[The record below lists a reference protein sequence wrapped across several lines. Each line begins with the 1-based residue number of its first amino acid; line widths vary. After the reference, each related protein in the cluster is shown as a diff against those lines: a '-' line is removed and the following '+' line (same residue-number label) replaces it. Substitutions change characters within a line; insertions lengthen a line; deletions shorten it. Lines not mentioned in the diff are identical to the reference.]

1 MKRHF
6 QGYIE
11 PTELYR
17 TNEGF
22 YNSPSCQGTM
32 IEDKERTLAFQK
44 AITGKTK
51 KDFTVL
57 DFGAGSGILS
67 MFAAQAEAKKV
78 YAVEWSRMAP
88 IAEKIIQENNLNQI
102 IQIANEDIRKTNFPK
117 VDLLMS
123 ECLGHLGYD
132 EDTVGIFLDVR
143 NKLLKKGGQII
154 PENLTLFLAPT
165 NFSKIHRENIKPW
178 KKEKYSFNFQ
188 SLGKKAMNHI
198 YVVPI
203 EQQFLISDGKKINT
217 CDLKTAKNYDFQTK
231 VEFRTNKKTRIYGLC
246 GWWESRLSE
255 KVILS
260 TAPDKLLTHWEQCF
274 LPIAPTKVEKNDLVT
289 VLFSIKRLKH
299 SRVKF
304 SWIVSI
310 GNYKSTHLCVV

>member
-1 MKRHF
+1 MKRYF
-6 QGYIE
+6 EGYIE

-22 YNSPSCQGTM
+22 YNSPSCQGAM

-44 AITGKTK
+44 AITEKTK
-51 KDFTVL
+51 KNFRVV

-67 MFAAQAEAKKV
+67 MFAAAAGAKKV

-102 IQIANEDIRKTNFPK
+102 IQIANKDIRKSKFPK

-132 EDTVGIFLDVR
+132 ENTVGIFLDIR
-143 NKLLKKGGQII
+143 DKLLKKGGQII

-165 NFSKIHRENIKPW
+165 NFSKIYHENIKPW
-178 KKEKYSFNFQ
+178 EKEKYSFNFQ

-198 YVVPI
+198 YVI
-203 EQQFLISDGKKINT
+203 SIKQNFLISDGKKINT
-217 CDLKTAKNYDFQTK
+217 CDLKTAKNYDFQVK
-231 VEFRTNKKTRIYGLC
+231 VEFRANKKTKIYGLC

-255 KVILS
+255 KIILS
-260 TAPDKLLTHWEQCF
+260 TAPDKPLTHWEQCF
-274 LPIAPTKVEKNDLVT
+274 LPILPTKVEKNDVIIAQ
-289 VLFSIKRLKH
+289 FSVKRLKH

-304 SWIVSI
+304 SWTVSI
-310 GNYKSTHLCVV
+310 NDHESTHLCVV